1 MQSRFAS
8 PRHPLPQATPLPLPQ
23 PPASPPAQMSDETFE
38 FNPPLAL
45 PAEQLLEVFR
55 QLTADGSWQRYSGQH
70 GAALQQALLTR
81 HNRQHCHL
89 CCSGTAAM
97 ELALRAAGV
106 QGGDEVI
113 LSAYDFKSNLIN
125 VLHLGARPVL
135 VDTLPNQPV
144 LNTTAVAAAITPA
157 TRAIIASHLH
167 GLAAP
172 LSQLQQITGE
182 RGIVTIEDACQNP
195 GACLEGQPAGA
206 RGDLATLSF
215 GGSKLLTAGRGG
227 AVLTNNPQF
236 AQRMTLYTQRGNDA
250 WPLSEMQAAVLLPQL
265 HRLDQQNQIRAAA
278 VRQLQ
283 SALAGSPAVS
293 LLLSPEFHS
302 TPLTSD
308 GLATAA
314 FYKTALLLNSG
325 PTARNELSA
334 ACLKRRIP
342 LHPGFTAL
350 HTTHAKSRF
359 IKHGSLENAARL
371 TERLL
376 VLHHSALLLPANSLL
391 QLAQEIRTLAELR
404 NTAAW

>member
-1 MQSRFAS
+1 
-8 PRHPLPQATPLPLPQ
+8 
-23 PPASPPAQMSDETFE
+23 MSDETFD
-38 FNPPLAL
+38 FSPPLAL

-70 GAALQQALLTR
+70 GTALQQALLTR

-106 QGGDEVI
+106 QAGDEVI
-113 LSAYDFKSNLIN
+113 LCAYDFKSNFIN
-125 VLHLGARPVL
+125 VLQLGARPVL
-135 VDTLPNQPV
+135 VDTLPNHPV
-144 LNTTAVAAAITPA
+144 LDTAAVAAAITPA

-182 RGIVTIEDACQNP
+182 RGIVLIEDACQNP

-206 RGDLATLSF
+206 RGDLAILSF

-236 AQRMTLYTQRGNDA
+236 AQRITLFTQRGNDA

-308 GLATAA
+308 GRATAA

-325 PTARNELSA
+325 PTARNELAA
-334 ACLKRRIP
+334 ACLKRGIP

-359 IKHGSLENAARL
+359 INHGSLENAARL
-371 TERLL
+371 AERLL
-376 VLHHSALLLPANSLL
+376 VLHHSALLLPASSLL
-391 QLAQEIRTLAELR
+391 QMAQEIRTLAELR

>member
-1 MQSRFAS
+1 
-8 PRHPLPQATPLPLPQ
+8 
-23 PPASPPAQMSDETFE
+23 MSDETFD
-38 FNPPLAL
+38 FSPPLAL

-70 GAALQQALLTR
+70 GTALQQALLTR

-106 QGGDEVI
+106 QVGDEVI
-113 LSAYDFKSNLIN
+113 LCAYDFKSNFIN
-125 VLHLGARPVL
+125 VLQLGARPVL

-144 LNTTAVAAAITPA
+144 LDTAAVAAAITPA

-182 RGIVTIEDACQNP
+182 RGIVLIEDACQNP

-206 RGDLATLSF
+206 RGDLAILSF

-236 AQRMTLYTQRGNDA
+236 AQRITLFTQRGNDA

-302 TPLTSD
+302 TPPTSD
-308 GLATAA
+308 GRATAA

-325 PTARNELSA
+325 PTARNELAA
-334 ACLKRRIP
+334 ACLKRGIP

-359 IKHGSLENAARL
+359 INHGSLENAARL
-371 TERLL
+371 AERLL

-391 QLAQEIRTLAELR
+391 QMAQEIRTLAELR